1 MKKYLISFGS
11 NGYNNTLIDLKN
23 SALPFFDEIISYND
37 KDITEL
43 KSLYP
48 KHFENGRGFGYWLWK
63 PYLILKT
70 LNNIN
75 DGDIIMYTDSTMR
88 FVTNPSPLFNILTTK
103 DILLFSTE
111 YRNSQFIKYDT
122 FYGMDS
128 LDEKYIKGKHV
139 NAAII
144 LIKKTINTISFIT
157 EYLNYCQNFKI
168 ISDET
173 NSDGNN
179 YDDFI
184 DHRHDQS
191 ILSILSIKNGVEL
204 HKDPTQW
211 GINHNH
217 LFTNSNYGV
226 ILNHHRNKY

>member
-23 SALPFFDEIISYND
+23 SALPFFNKIITYTD

-43 KSLYP
+43 KKSHP
-48 KHFENGRGFGYWLWK
+48 KHFENSRGFGYWLWK

-70 LNNIN
+70 LNSVADN
-75 DGDIIMYTDSTMR
+75 DIVMYTDSTMK
-88 FVTNPSPLFNILTTK
+88 FVTNPEPLFNILTTK

-111 YRNSQFIKYDT
+111 YKNSQFIKYDT
-122 FYGMDS
+122 FYGLDS
-128 LDEKYIKGKHV
+128 LDEKYVNGKHV

-144 LIKKTINTISFIT
+144 LIKKTMDSTSFIT

-168 ISDET
+168 ISDEVNT
-173 NSDGNN
+173 NGVN
-179 YDDFI
+179 YSDFI

-191 ILSILSIKNGVEL
+191 ILSILSIKKQIEL

-211 GINHNH
+211 GVKHNN
-217 LFTNSNYGV
+217 LFTNSDYGV